1 MLLDSTGGLSASSLS
16 RRLAPFLR
24 SPRFEFAL
32 GISVF
37 LIGLAELIE
46 DTFSVLLPSPDVHH
60 ALLLLGT
67 VTALR
72 GLVDILEGAEQVAEA
87 NLRKNNI
94 SKDGS
99 EKKDLEA

>member
-1 MLLDSTGGLSASSLS
+1 M
-16 RRLAPFLR
+16 
-24 SPRFEFAL
+24 
-32 GISVF
+32 
-37 LIGLAELIE
+37 
-46 DTFSVLLPSPDVHH
+46 PSPDVHH

-99 EKKDLEA
+99 EKKGLEA

>member
-1 MLLDSTGGLSASSLS
+1 
-16 RRLAPFLR
+16 LR

-37 LIGLAELIE
+37 VIGLAELIE
-46 DTFSVLLPSPDVHH
+46 DTFSVLFPSPDVHH

-99 EKKDLEA
+99 GKKDLEA

>member
-1 MLLDSTGGLSASSLS
+1 MLLDFSRGLSALTMFTS
-16 RRLAPFLR
+16 LAPLLR

-32 GISVF
+32 GIAVF
-37 LIGLAELIE
+37 VIGLAELSE
-46 DTFSVLLPSPDVHH
+46 HTFSVLVPSPDVHH

-87 NLRKNNI
+87 NLRQDNI
-94 SKDGS
+94 NEGS
-99 EKKDLEA
+99 SGKKD